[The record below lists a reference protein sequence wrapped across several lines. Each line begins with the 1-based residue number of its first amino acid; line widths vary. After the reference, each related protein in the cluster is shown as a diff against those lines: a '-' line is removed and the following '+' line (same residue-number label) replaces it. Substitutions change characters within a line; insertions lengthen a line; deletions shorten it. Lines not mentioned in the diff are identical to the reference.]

1 MRVVLWTVA
10 ALLAAAFAVAGGM
23 KIVRPKQALADQ
35 GLAWVESF
43 PPGAIKAIG
52 ALEVVA
58 AVALIVPPL
67 VGTASWLAPLAA
79 VGLIALMVGA
89 AITHQR
95 RHEPQLMGVN
105 AVIVILAAVVVWGR
119 FGPYPY

>member
-1 MRVVLWTVA
+1 MSIVLWTLA
-10 ALLAAAFAVAGGM
+10 ALLAVAFLAAGAM
-23 KIVRPKQALADQ
+23 KIVQPKQALADR

-52 ALEVVA
+52 AIEVVA
-58 AVALIVPPL
+58 AIALVVPPL
-67 VGTASWLAPLAA
+67 VGTATWLAPLAA
-79 VGLIALMVGA
+79 AGLIALMVGA

-119 FGPYPY
+119 FGPYPF